1 MTLRYPQQ
9 PKLLPE
15 VGPPGRKDDLVALL
29 LTSEDHLI
37 IGYGMAEREDFIYL
51 ASGASGNNLTFDVF
65 TITNEIQGAGQ
76 ARWIARFKKHP
87 RD

>member
-15 VGPPGRKDDLVALL
+15 AGPPRRKDDLVALL

-37 IGYGMAEREDFIYL
+37 IGYEMAGLEDFIYL

-76 ARWIARFKKHP
+76 ARWIVRFKKLP